1 MASPDSAEVP
11 QIKRRDLPDTESFRH
26 REYGGID
33 GSQWEVGVLSYQL
46 GHTL

>member
-1 MASPDSAEVP
+1 MAGPSAEVP
-11 QIKRRDLPDTESFRH
+11 QIKHRDLPDTESFCH

-33 GSQWEVGVLSYQL
+33 SSQWEVGVLSAYQL